1 MGGYVG
7 MCEKAMSTPIT
18 IHWLLPC
25 PWGVIYA
32 GCFGLSFHV
41 AAVHVAAATGYVVVV
56 FAVAVAVATA
66 AAIALRVWLHLQ
78 AKTQRPF
85 ANVLR

>member
-1 MGGYVG
+1 
-7 MCEKAMSTPIT
+7 
-18 IHWLLPC
+18 LPC

-66 AAIALRVWLHLQ
+66 AAIALRV
-78 AKTQRPF
+78 
-85 ANVLR
+85 